1 MDFERRKEDHQE
13 TVGQVS
19 LHKWTSDLFFNA
31 KNFHTEETNEADRTN
46 EQQEDIQVAQVS
58 VQFYF
63 LVVREG
69 SARADRLKKWDDQ
82 DNR

>member
-1 MDFERRKEDHQE
+1 MEFERRKEDHQE

-46 EQQEDIQVAQVS
+46 EQQEDMQVAQVS

-63 LVVREG
+63 LVVRE
-69 SARADRLKKWDDQ
+69 SSTRADRLKKWDDQ

>member
-1 MDFERRKEDHQE
+1 MEFKRRKEDHQE